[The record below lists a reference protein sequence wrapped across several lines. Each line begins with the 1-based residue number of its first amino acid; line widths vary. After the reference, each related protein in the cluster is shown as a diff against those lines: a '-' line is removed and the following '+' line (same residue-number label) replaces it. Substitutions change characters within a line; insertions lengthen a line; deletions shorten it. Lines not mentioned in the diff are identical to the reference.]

1 VKKRLRFKIIEKG
14 QPTTKGDKISVS
26 SIRSTSSA
34 TSAVK
39 PEKPQYPFWEEVKM
53 FTDRIDALS
62 STLPLI
68 TALTVQMVTQ
78 VAEELKKA
86 AAMAQSTQREYEEAP
101 TRRKLEII
109 TARNTQ
115 IRKATHTVNQTRVT
129 VIDIPRSFLITLVSQ
144 FDTFLGG

>member
-1 VKKRLRFKIIEKG
+1 
-14 QPTTKGDKISVS
+14 
-26 SIRSTSSA
+26 
-34 TSAVK
+34 
-39 PEKPQYPFWEEVKM
+39 M

-86 AAMAQSTQREYEEAP
+86 VVMAQSTQREYEEAP

-109 TARNTQ
+109 TAHNTQ
-115 IRKATHTVNQTRVT
+115 IRKAAHTVNQTRVT

-144 FDTFLGG
+144 FDTFLGGVD